1 MVRQEEFPF
10 TAEQIGSEV
19 LERFSGDIYG
29 PKEIIRELV
38 KNAYDSYF
46 ELEKHLEERKLD
58 IEPFE
63 RAVRISVV
71 DEDVIIA
78 DGGLGLDKEALS
90 KLVSIAL
97 TDKRDVEGVSGFRG
111 IGFWSAYT
119 GGDRIV
125 VESTKHGSDR
135 RYRLHLNTKRMR
147 SLQGP
152 RTSIGK
158 IMNDPKCMRLESEPA
173 PKEEHQT
180 TIIISAQ
187 SDEARLRPM
196 ILNEVLMRDAL
207 LAGCSCELADASL
220 SGDFL
225 KRFCERNNIKSA
237 KLFFQGIP
245 INKIIPSGVQ
255 DFQTK
260 TFEFTIGNKKEVLA
274 HVWYATNSE
283 NGRLDTTPGIQIVR
297 DSFPIG
303 PTNLYADRTIIG
315 SKIEIT
321 RRDLIDWHI
330 GEVHLV
336 HDLLRPDAAGEAIR
350 DSILQNEFREQLRQ
364 FYASL
369 IETSYAMQR
378 RATLKADYAKMARQL
393 EAITARKEE
402 LQTISDADRS
412 EIKRIAQTI
421 ERDKAAKKSR
431 GEQGVG
437 SREVLLRDDVVKARQ
452 RQITKLLK
460 DLDADSLLSEQNGA
474 AARPPKRAAKKAPTD
489 NKTSGS
495 VNGSTGTQMSE
506 TVSRDA
512 VLAML
517 DQVRDAVME
526 TLKDDFLLQQDLIAK
541 INEIAKK
548 L

>member
-1 MVRQEEFPF
+1 MARQETFPF

-46 ELEKHLEERKLD
+46 ELEKHLEEKKQD

-71 DEDVIIA
+71 DDDVIIS
-78 DGGLGLDKEALS
+78 DEGLGLDKEALS

-135 RYRLHLNTKRMR
+135 RFRLLLNTKRMR
-147 SLQGP
+147 ALQGP

-158 IMNDPKCMRLESEPA
+158 IMNDQKCMKLESEPA
-173 PKEEHQT
+173 PKDEHRT
-180 TIIISAQ
+180 TIIIGAQ
-187 SDEARLRPM
+187 SDEARLRPL
-196 ILNEVLMRDAL
+196 ILNETLMRDAL

-225 KRFCERNNIKSA
+225 KRFYERNNVKSA
-237 KLFFQGIP
+237 KLIFQGIT

-260 TFEFTIGNKKEVLA
+260 TFEFTIGGKKEILA
-274 HVWYATNSE
+274 HIWYATNSD

-303 PTNLYADRTIIG
+303 PTNLYADRSIIG
-315 SKIEIT
+315 SKVEIT

-336 HDLLRPDAAGEAIR
+336 HDLLRPDAAGEAVR

-364 FYASL
+364 FYSSL

-378 RATLKADYAKMARQL
+378 RATLKSEYAKMVKQL

-402 LQTISDADRS
+402 SHTVTETDRS
-412 EIKRIAQTI
+412 DIKRIAQTV
-421 ERDKAAKKSR
+421 ERDKAAKKSK

-452 RQITKLLK
+452 RQVTKLLK
-460 DLDADSLLSEQNGA
+460 ELDAESLLNDQNGGGV
-474 AARPPKRAAKKAPTD
+474 RTAKKAPKRASADT
-489 NKTSGS
+489 KTTSAGNGATGS
-495 VNGSTGTQMSE
+495 NVCE
-506 TVSRDA
+506 TVSKDA

-517 DQVRDAVME
+517 DQVRDAIME
-526 TLKDDFLLQQDLIAK
+526 TLKDDFLIQQDLITK